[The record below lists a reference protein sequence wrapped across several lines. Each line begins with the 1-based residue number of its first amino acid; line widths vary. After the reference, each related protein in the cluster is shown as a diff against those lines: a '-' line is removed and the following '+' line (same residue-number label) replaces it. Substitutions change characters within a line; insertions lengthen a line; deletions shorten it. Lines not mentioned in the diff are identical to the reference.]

1 MHLQQVLVAPVV
13 QKLDQAY
20 GKKSIFPQS
29 YRMMSVSWDREAT
42 YELMVEGQWQVLWMV
57 HRAGSGQTL
66 QSPGASL

>member
-1 MHLQQVLVAPVV
+1 
-13 QKLDQAY
+13 
-20 GKKSIFPQS
+20 
-29 YRMMSVSWDREAT
+29 MMSVSWDREAT